1 MAPTLGAKSK
11 RISLVADLPLI
22 IRSNQFRRCLCS
34 FCCSQPGR
42 GAKPHLAF
50 PLQKNQLATPLPY
63 CLYFARAGTSCSY
76 CGSACY
82 CCCARYKAFAVPV
95 FEKPLKSMAWRF
107 GWLVLPVES
116 VAAVTDEPVFCY
128 VLVVAVT
135 AHYPAAADLRRGI
148 PSRWRRSHRHLRLMP
163 SLRAS
168 SVSVMWSWC
177 SSTKC

>member
-1 MAPTLGAKSK
+1 MSRALLLLVFRACCFCLITRSLQLSRPGVAPTLGAKSK

-82 CCCARYKAFAVPV
+82 YCCARYKAFAVPV
-95 FEKPLKSMAWRF
+95 FANPLKSTAYDF
-107 GWLVLPVES
+107 QSLDLAGTS
-116 VAAVTDEPVFCY
+116 VVPVTDEPAFCY

-135 AHYPAAADLRRGI
+135 AHYPAVADLRRGI
-148 PSRWRRSHRHLRLMP
+148 PSR
-163 SLRAS
+163 
-168 SVSVMWSWC
+168 
-177 SSTKC
+177 